1 MIRRIKIDLNRKN
14 IGDLRTEID
23 SLKMQIHKCS
33 VQIEDNLRECAGLK
47 RACDNRESEIAS
59 LLANNQDLDSKN

>member
-1 MIRRIKIDLNRKN
+1 
-14 IGDLRTEID
+14 
-23 SLKMQIHKCS
+23 MQIHKCS

-59 LLANNQDLDSKN
+59 LIANNRDLDAKNEQLAEENKAKMGKVHSSLCRSKI